1 MQNIFGVRPY
11 LGDAARATDL
21 IDLFVNLTLT
31 ATAEQTNGQFQA
43 TLAGLTPGKRTV
55 IQSSTDLW
63 NWNSIRTN
71 VALSGTMTFSDD
83 WATDSNRRFYRA
95 IQLTDVFVPFA
106 LSSPKR
112 SSLGHFRFTL
122 TGVTPGRT
130 NVIEASTN
138 LLNWTAI
145 STNVVLTNRFTFTD
159 SGATGW
165 DRRHYRAFQLP

>member
-1 MQNIFGVRPY
+1 
-11 LGDAARATDL
+11 
-21 IDLFVNLTLT
+21 
-31 ATAEQTNGQFQA
+31 
-43 TLAGLTPGKRTV
+43 LTPGKRAV

-63 NWNSIRTN
+63 NWNSISTN
-71 VALSGTMTFSDD
+71 VALSGTMTFTDD

-95 IQLTDVFVPFA
+95 IQLADVFVPFA

-112 SSLGHFRFTL
+112 SPLGQFRFTL